1 MGLFDG
7 GDRCVFCGKE
17 QGFLGG
23 LFGINL
29 AGGEY
34 LCGDCRD
41 KCAAGDIDFGK
52 LTVDDVRGMM
62 EAARNNRRKGQE
74 FQVTR
79 TISTGRYRED
89 KLIEVDE
96 RHGWFRKARED
107 NSLVYELDD
116 IFNFTMNVEMSV
128 LESGQHFDLSTY
140 EYPELPKCPDGCK
153 VTIGKLNIWFAKN
166 ELGLNKLE
174 FDLIPAFS
182 PDEGD
187 VRGGYACAHEFFEIM
202 RDYWNAHR

>member
-17 QGFLGG
+17 SGFLGSV
-23 LFGINL
+23 FGINL

-41 KCAAGDIDFGK
+41 KCAAGEIDFSK
-52 LTVDDVRGMM
+52 LTVNEVRDMM
-62 EAARNNRRKGQE
+62 EAAKANRVKGQD

-79 TISTGRYRED
+79 RISTGRHRDE

-96 RHGWFRKARED
+96 RHGWFRKAGD
-107 NSLVYELDD
+107 SNGLVYELRD
-116 IFNFTMNVEMSV
+116 IFNFTVNVEMSV

-140 EYPELPKCPDGCK
+140 EYPELPKCPDGCRIN
-153 VTIGKLNIWFAKN
+153 TGKLNIWFAKN
-166 ELGLNKLE
+166 ELGLEKLE
-174 FDLIPAFS
+174 LDLIPSFS
-182 PDEGD
+182 PDEDD
-187 VRGGYACAHEFFEIM
+187 VRGGYACAHEFFEMM
-202 RDYWNAHR
+202 RDYRNARR

>member
-17 QGFLGG
+17 SGFLGSV
-23 LFGINL
+23 FGINL

-34 LCGDCRD
+34 MCGDCRD
-41 KCAAGDIDFGK
+41 KCAAGEIDFSK
-52 LTVDDVRGMM
+52 LTVNEVRDMM

-107 NSLVYELDD
+107 NGLVYELDD